1 MRWHG
6 NCRNMTVQET
16 INYTDDKARSSKRRN
31 ALDDVIADGLTKIRI
46 NSGLKQNEL
55 AQILGIKP
63 QMVSR
68 YERKESIVPFGVAY
82 EIASKLG
89 VPLDNFFAN
98 IQQNGQQ
105 YGLSDN
111 QQDMIND
118 YFANSDAIQSDIEK
132 FKQAYFSI
140 KDPKKRSDFMSVIE
154 NVVNTYKD

>member
-1 MRWHG
+1 MV
-6 NCRNMTVQET
+6 TQDPIKYV
-16 INYTDDKARSSKRRN
+16 DDKATVAKRRSS
-31 ALDDVIADGLTKIRI
+31 LDDVIADGLTKMRV

-55 AQILGIKP
+55 ADILGIKP

-68 YERKESIVPFGVAY
+68 YERKESIVPFGLAY

-89 VPLDNFFAN
+89 VPLDNFFSELKLST
-98 IQQNGQQ
+98 QQ

-111 QQDMIND
+111 QQESIND
-118 YFANSDAIQSDIEK
+118 YFSNSRDIQDDIEK
-132 FKQAYFSI
+132 FKLAYFSI